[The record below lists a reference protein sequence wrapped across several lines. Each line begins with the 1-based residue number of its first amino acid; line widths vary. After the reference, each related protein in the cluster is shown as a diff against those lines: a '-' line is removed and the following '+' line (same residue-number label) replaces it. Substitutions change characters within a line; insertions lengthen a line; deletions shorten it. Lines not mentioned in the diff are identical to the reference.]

1 MIFRIRSIL
10 ESKITWALILLFIF
24 YIAFIFSE
32 KYANILALK
41 VYINDLNE
49 EIEELQETNKSL
61 TEKAELLNTAPYI
74 EQIAREELD
83 LIKSNEILY
92 KTTKN
97 K

>member
-1 MIFRIRSIL
+1 M

-41 VYINDLNE
+41 VYINDLNK
-49 EIEELQETNKSL
+49 EIEELEQTNKSL
-61 TEKAELLNTAPYI
+61 SEKVELLNTAPYI

-83 LIKSNEILY
+83 FVKPNEILY